1 MHHHLVKVQ
10 PVALDDHKLPLVA
23 QMSKVHI
30 LMIRLGR
37 VQCSFLHCT
46 GHIDEHHGVH

>member
-1 MHHHLVKVQ
+1 MRHHLVKVQ
-10 PVALDDHKLPLVA
+10 PVALDNHKLPFIA
-23 QMSKVHI
+23 QMGKVHI

-46 GHIDEHHGVH
+46 GHINQHHGVH